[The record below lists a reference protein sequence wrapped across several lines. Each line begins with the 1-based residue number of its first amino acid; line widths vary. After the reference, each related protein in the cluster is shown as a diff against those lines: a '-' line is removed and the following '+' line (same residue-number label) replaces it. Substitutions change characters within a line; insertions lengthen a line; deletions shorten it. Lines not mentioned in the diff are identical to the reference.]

1 MPPER
6 SFGKRSLKPLSE
18 SLSRS
23 RSTVVAIPSARLIS
37 RPKAMFSKTV
47 IQGKSAYS
55 WKTIARSGPGAL
67 TGLPK
72 ASTVPS
78 SGAMKPAMTLS
89 SVDLPQPDGPSRQTN
104 SPGATSRSMFSKARM
119 ACVNCLRTPRMC
131 TAGSGPGTEGGLGP
145 AFVAA
150 LCIFDPAVPAKQPI
164 VEPRH
169 AAVDG
174 EADHADGDHAG
185 DDLVGPEVFARFEDS
200 ITEAVVDGDH
210 LGHDHADKG
219 DADADAHA
227 GQDRRHGARKQDAAE
242 ERGGRGAEVLRDA
255 DVDGVDVAHAG
266 DGVHQY
272 REESAQRDEE
282 EGGRVAEAEPED

>member
-1 MPPER
+1 MPCVTKTMVRFSSDQIRSRSSCIDRRVRASSAPNGSSIKSIGDSIASARAMATRCRMPPER

-104 SPGATSRSMFSKARM
+104 SPGATSRSMFSNARM
-119 ACVNCLRTPRMC
+119 VCVNCLRTPRIC
-131 TAGSGPGTEGGLGP
+131 TAGSG
-145 AFVAA
+145 
-150 LCIFDPAVPAKQPI
+150 IFDPAVPAQQPI

-185 DDLVGPEVFARFEDS
+185 DDLVGPEVLARFEDS

-210 LGHDHADKG
+210 LGHDHADEG

-227 GQDRRHGARKQDAAE
+227 GEDGGHCARKQDAAE
-242 ERGGRGAEVLRDA
+242 ERGGRGAEVLR
-255 DVDGVDVAHAG
+255 
-266 DGVHQY
+266 
-272 REESAQRDEE
+272 
-282 EGGRVAEAEPED
+282 

>member
-23 RSTVVAIPSARLIS
+23 RSTVGAIPLARLIS
-37 RPKAMFSKTV
+37 RPKAMFSETV

-104 SPGATSRSMFSKARM
+104 SPGATSRSMFSNARM
-119 ACVNCLRTPRMC
+119 VCVNCLRTPRMC
-131 TAGSGPGTEGGLGP
+131 TAASDPATEGGLGP

-150 LCIFDPAVPAKQPI
+150 LCIFDPAVPAQQPT
-164 VEPRH
+164 VEARH
-169 AAVDG
+169 AGVDR
-174 EADHADGDHAG
+174 EAAQADG
-185 DDLVGPEVFARFEDS
+185 
-200 ITEAVVDGDH
+200 
-210 LGHDHADKG
+210 
-219 DADADAHA
+219 
-227 GQDRRHGARKQDAAE
+227 
-242 ERGGRGAEVLRDA
+242 
-255 DVDGVDVAHAG
+255 AHAG
-266 DGVHQY
+266 DGLGGP
-272 REESAQRDEE
+272 DEFARF
-282 EGGRVAEAEPED
+282 GDPITDAVGDGDR